1 MPRRR
6 PLRVRLRRPD
16 AAVLTY
22 QAFLR
27 ALVARWLQAAQA
39 ILIEGWQANPVAHG
53 PGRADASPWVQTR
66 IGRLRLRMEEIV
78 QDPALDEQIGIVA
91 RRVSRRGGEELRR
104 VIGLSLHSEV
114 GVPAALEAFRARNT
128 DLIVSLARRQIDDL
142 IPILEEAE
150 RTGLR
155 VEDLTDQI
163 RERFQ
168 VAESRAELLARD
180 QTLKL
185 SGQLNQMRQQ
195 NAGIEQYTWST
206 SQDERVRPVHAEL
219 DGTIQSWASPPV
231 VSEDGRTGHPGD
243 DYQCRCVAIPIL
255 PSDQD
260 LE

>member
-1 MPRRR
+1 
-6 PLRVRLRRPD
+6 
-16 AAVLTY
+16 
-22 QAFLR
+22 
-27 ALVARWLQAAQA
+27 
-39 ILIEGWQANPVAHG
+39 
-53 PGRADASPWVQTR
+53 
-66 IGRLRLRMEEIV
+66 MEEIV